1 MKIDVIKKRL
11 NDEFNFSEIYESVG
25 SATGQ
30 RSNQGLPPIISPEV
44 EWRQRSPFSESFE
57 PGNILLIPH
66 YREQQRRWINKAY
79 NEWLRNDRTIV
90 LICPLKSNC
99 KYFKRYVTDV
109 AQIRHIE
116 GSVIYNNHRTT
127 NPMIIAIY
135 WKRVFQPNFVVSFD

>member
-30 RSNQGLPPIISPEV
+30 RPNQGLPASGQRPIM
-44 EWRQRSPFSESFE
+44 SESFE

-66 YREQQRRWINKAY
+66 YREQQRHWINKAY

-135 WKRVFQPNFVVSFD
+135 WKRVFEPNFVVSFD